1 MEQRMT
7 TTVSV
12 TPDSVAWHTPD
23 GRCLFSDLNARF
35 DARPTGLVGRNGV
48 GKSILAQLLAGLREP
63 SAGQCRRIGRVHY
76 LAQQVSAAAGQR
88 VAELAAVDN
97 VVDALRRIEA
107 GSTQQADF
115 DAVGEQWSLRD
126 NLQQALADA
135 GLHGVDVDMPVD
147 NLSGGQR
154 MRVALVGALLQPAE
168 LLILDEPS
176 NHLDL
181 AGRQWL
187 QQQLI
192 QRGQGYL
199 LISHDRLLLDHVQR
213 IVELSPQGLRSYG
226 GNYESYAQSRAAE
239 KAAAETLLQQR
250 RQERRKGEQAL
261 QEQRQRLEQRSA
273 HGNREAATA
282 NQAPILLGLQ
292 RQRAQAS
299 LGKAKQQLQQRH
311 ETLHDAVRQAQALID
326 EPAPVLLPPVL
337 EKAAPEWVARLQ
349 QVQLPYV
356 AAPLQCLDL
365 ALRRGERVAVSGING
380 AGKSTLLKVL
390 AGQLAP
396 LSGEAQLH
404 VPAALLDQQLELLP
418 AQLSTLEAVRAHNPQ
433 MEEGELRS
441 RLSLLGLDANQVQL
455 PSAQLSGGQRL
466 KAALACALYA
476 DPPAQLLLL
485 DEPGNHLDLDAL
497 AALESLLRQ
506 YSGTLVVVSHDEAFL
521 QAIGISARLQATAEG
536 WRWQPC

>member
-1 MEQRMT
+1 MT

-12 TPDSVAWHTPD
+12 TLDSVAWHTPD

-181 AGRQWL
+181 TGRQWL

-199 LISHDRLLLDHVQR
+199 LISHDRLLLQHVQR
-213 IVELSPQGLRSYG
+213 IVELSPQGLRNHG
-226 GNYESYAQSRAAE
+226 GNYESYAQARAAE

-273 HGNREAATA
+273 RGNREAATA

-337 EKAAPEWVARLQ
+337 EKATPEWVARLQ

-418 AQLSTLEAVRAHNPQ
+418 AQLSTLEAVRARNLQ

-441 RLSLLGLDANQVQL
+441 RLSLLGLDATQVQL
-455 PSAQLSGGQRL
+455 PSVQLSGGQRL

-521 QAIGISARLQATAEG
+521 QAIGISARLQATAER